1 MEHTF
6 TDANFKAEV
15 LESQTPVC
23 VDFWAP
29 WCGPCQMMGPIVE
42 ELAKEL
48 EGKNIKIGKL
58 NVDEN
63 NDTSTAYSVMSIPTF
78 LIFKGGEVV
87 DQITGGVQKEK
98 LKNRML
104 SVTSQFKKK
113 KSKGKW
119 MSNDR
124 VVME

>member
-1 MEHTF
+1 MEHIF
-6 TDANFKAEV
+6 TDANFKTEV
-15 LESQTPVC
+15 LESQTPVF

-42 ELAKEL
+42 ELSKEL
-48 EGKNIKIGKL
+48 DGKNIKIGKL

-63 NDTSTAYSVMSIPTF
+63 NDTATAYSVMSIPTF

-98 LKNRML
+98 LKEMMAKYL
-104 SVTSQFKKK
+104 
-113 KSKGKW
+113 
-119 MSNDR
+119 
-124 VVME
+124 